1 MKLKKSDANLLLMA
15 IGIAVALLAYFLV
28 FQKLNTMTDELNSS
42 NAKLQTEVDY
52 LQDLADHK
60 QQYLDDTAAMQASI
74 DEIKAQFPAQYQ
86 SEDDILYIVG
96 IEKNYDSEVS
106 SIGMGNAEVIQV
118 AQTQAAST
126 DTSSDDEDDIDG
138 EESTDTASTDT
149 ASTQTQ
155 SAAASSISLYRT
167 PVSVA
172 MTTSYQSIK
181 DVIEKI
187 NTDQDRKSIETL
199 SLAFDSETGDL
210 SANVSMS
217 LYSLT
222 GTEATYTTPTV
233 DGVVFGTSN
242 IFNSA
247 DKKAA
252 IEAEKKATE
261 EAEDSEESEE

>member
-1 MKLKKSDANLLLMA
+1 
-15 IGIAVALLAYFLV
+15 
-28 FQKLNTMTDELNSS
+28 
-42 NAKLQTEVDY
+42 
-52 LQDLADHK
+52 
-60 QQYLDDTAAMQASI
+60 
-74 DEIKAQFPAQYQ
+74 
-86 SEDDILYIVG
+86 
-96 IEKNYDSEVS
+96 
-106 SIGMGNAEVIQV
+106 
-118 AQTQAAST
+118 
-126 DTSSDDEDDIDG
+126 
-138 EESTDTASTDT
+138 
-149 ASTQTQ
+149 
-155 SAAASSISLYRT
+155 
-167 PVSVA
+167 